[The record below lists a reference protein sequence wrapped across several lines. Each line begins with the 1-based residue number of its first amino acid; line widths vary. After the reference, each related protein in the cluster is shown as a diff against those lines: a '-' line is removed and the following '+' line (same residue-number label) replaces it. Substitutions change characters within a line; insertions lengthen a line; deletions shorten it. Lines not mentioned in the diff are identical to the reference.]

1 MNKNININGI
11 WNGKSYTVSERRT
24 LVFSSYKNHNL
35 KLWWVGACKT
45 KKEHFLYHSFCLKGI
60 FFKSCTVSQ
69 WTVYWIHFQNMHTF
83 TYKKNYLIHFS
94 CLFLKL
100 SKGFSVSW
108 RCYQW
113 IYPCIFLILNLWLIL
128 WFSFILLWN
137 RALFCPM
144 ADSSKYITFW
154 YFTAFI

>member
-1 MNKNININGI
+1 MENPTQSQREGPWSSAHIRITIQNCDELELAKQKKNIFCTTHFALREFFLRVVLFLNEQCIE
-11 WNGKSYTVSERRT
+11 YTSRICI
-24 LVFSSYKNHNL
+24 LLH
-35 KLWWVGACKT
+35 
-45 KKEHFLYHSFCLKGI
+45 I
-60 FFKSCTVSQ
+60 
-69 WTVYWIHFQNMHTF
+69 
-83 TYKKNYLIHFS
+83 KKNYLIHFS

-137 RALFCPM
+137 KALFCPM